1 MWLKLQSYQDSQ
13 TFPEMVDFISKLM
26 VVDPE
31 NRMTALESLRH
42 PWLNSPVYLED
53 SSMRRLQLK
62 LITEEELQES
72 NETENIPT
80 FPDLR

>member
-1 MWLKLQSYQDSQ
+1 
-13 TFPEMVDFISKLM
+13 MVDFIGKLM

-42 PWLNSPVYLED
+42 PWLNAPVYLED

-72 NETENIPT
+72 IETENIPT
-80 FPDLR
+80 FPD

>member
-1 MWLKLQSYQDSQ
+1 
-13 TFPEMVDFISKLM
+13 MVDFIGKLM

-31 NRMTALESLRH
+31 NRMTALEALRH
-42 PWLNSPVYLED
+42 PWLNSPLYIED

-72 NETENIPT
+72 IETENIPT
-80 FPDLR
+80 FPD